1 MNYEGQLFDLLVDTG
16 TSPQEIVDGGLEQ
29 LRTNIRDL
37 VNDIADDILD
47 EATKRRR
54 RDSVQNNHTQG

>member
-1 MNYEGQLFDLLVDTG
+1 MKYEGQLFDLLVDAG

-37 VNDIADDILD
+37 VNDIADDILN
-47 EATKRRR
+47 EATKRISKE
-54 RDSVQNNHTQG
+54 D

>member
-1 MNYEGQLFDLLVDTG
+1 MNYEGQLFDLLVDAG

-37 VNDIADDILD
+37 VNDIADDILN
-47 EATKRRR
+47 EATKRI
-54 RDSVQNNHTQG
+54 SKEAPWTTTTV

>member
-1 MNYEGQLFDLLVDTG
+1 MNYEGQLFDLLVDAG

-37 VNDIADDILD
+37 VNDIADDILN
-47 EATKRRR
+47 EATKRI
-54 RDSVQNNHTQG
+54 SKENGKEQE